1 VHAITQSPNDTI
13 RLGVIGFGTQGL
25 TDANAAL
32 RVPNVQVV
40 AAASCYDGHLE
51 RARELLGDGS
61 LRTRD
66 YRRILDRKDIDA
78 VVVATPDHWHMR
90 ACLDALDAGKDVYCE
105 KPLTHT
111 IDEGTTLVN
120 AVKKSTRILQVGS
133 QHTSSPPLIEAKQ
146 LIKDGVLGQVT
157 QLEASWN
164 TNNEISSWLAPIPPD
179 ASPSTIDWPRWLGSA
194 PRVPFDADR
203 HFQWRIFREY
213 GEGLSGDVLVHIIT
227 ALHFI
232 LDLDVPEVGNAV
244 GGRFIWKGKR
254 NVYDAITGS
263 WEYPEGIIS
272 ILGATE
278 HVVRRHADPH
288 HGQQGDHGAH
298 VDRLQD
304 LRRRERAQL
313 AVHDQRVAQG
323 GARSVL
329 AVEGAADRAGPAPDR
344 IESPACADADPRVA
358 AAGRNRRG
366 SRGICSTCRPPAVAQ
381 TPVQDVIMGNNA
393 AITAHMA
400 NLAHYGKQT
409 VRFDRATRSRPP
421 ACRAMARGRACV
433 CRGSGCGMIDRRTF
447 LELRWRRSRG
457 QSRCRLCTGAHAS
470 TGQIRLGLAGRAR
483 GLRWRAW
490 PAASPPAR
498 CARSPTR
505 MGAGRA
511 RSR

>member
-1 VHAITQSPNDTI
+1 MPPSHSVNRRRFLLTASSAAAWASSGSFVHAITQSPNDTI

-164 TNNEISSWLAPIPPD
+164 TYNEISSWLAPIPPD

-244 GGRFIWKGKR
+244 GGRFTWKGKR

-272 ILGATE
+272 ILGATQNTSFGGTQIRIMGSKATMVLTWTDYKIYE
-278 HVVRRHADPH
+278 DESAPNWRYTTNVWPKDA
-288 HGQQGDHGAH
+288 
-298 VDRLQD
+298 
-304 LRRRERAQL
+304 REAYWQSKGL
-313 AVHDQRVAQG
+313 PIEPGLPPIGSNPQRV
-323 GARSVL
+323 
-329 AVEGAADRAGPAPDR
+329 PTP
-344 IESPACADADPRVA
+344 
-358 AAGRNRRG
+358 
-366 SRGICSTCRPPAVAQ
+366 SRTWQPPAGQPARQPWHMLHFVDCLRSRR
-381 TPVQDVIMGNNA
+381 TPVQDVVMGNNA

-400 NLAHYGKQT
+400 NLAYYGKQT
-409 VRFDRATRSRPP
+409 VRFDRATRKVT
-421 ACRAMARGRACV
+421 ARVPRNG
-433 CRGSGCGMIDRRTF
+433 
-447 LELRWRRSRG
+447 
-457 QSRCRLCTGAHAS
+457 
-470 TGQIRLGLAGRAR
+470 
-483 GLRWRAW
+483 
-490 PAASPPAR
+490 
-498 CARSPTR
+498 
-505 MGAGRA
+505 
-511 RSR
+511 